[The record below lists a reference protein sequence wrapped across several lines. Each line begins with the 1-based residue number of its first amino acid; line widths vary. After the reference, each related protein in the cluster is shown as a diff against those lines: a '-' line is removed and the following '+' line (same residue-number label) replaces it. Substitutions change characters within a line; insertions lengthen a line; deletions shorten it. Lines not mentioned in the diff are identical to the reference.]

1 MRGSVHRAAIIILD
15 ISAALIAS
23 GGLYDVLTPRLPA
36 NLLARCGENRDAQV
50 LARAL
55 LRALGGCLVAIGI
68 GIAVLA
74 NGPVL
79 RGERWALVLVLS
91 LVLPSEGLN
100 ALGMWRVKSPYYVPI
115 GFILLTVAGIIM
127 AGAGSQG

>member
-1 MRGSVHRAAIIILD
+1 MHRAAIFTLD
-15 ISAALIAS
+15 VSAAFIAF
-23 GGLYDVLTPRLPA
+23 GGLYDVFTPRLPA
-36 NLLARCGENRDAQV
+36 NLREMCGEKRDAQV

-68 GIAVLA
+68 AVAILA
-74 NGPVL
+74 NGPM
-79 RGERWALVLVLS
+79 RDGQRWSLGLVLL

-115 GFILLTVAGIIM
+115 GFILLTAAGVMM
-127 AGAGSQG
+127 AAASPPR